1 MFDEMGLDIH
11 YVECR
16 QIQKLNLVYH
26 KRYLIQAKILS
37 DDLWAMRTW
46 HKEISHWK
54 YSQRFYKIFPR

>member
-37 DDLWAMRTW
+37 DDLWAMRAW
-46 HKEISHWK
+46 H
-54 YSQRFYKIFPR
+54 

>member
-26 KRYLIQAKILS
+26 KRHLIQEKILS
-37 DDLWAMRTW
+37 DDLWAMRAW
-46 HKEISHWK
+46 H
-54 YSQRFYKIFPR
+54 